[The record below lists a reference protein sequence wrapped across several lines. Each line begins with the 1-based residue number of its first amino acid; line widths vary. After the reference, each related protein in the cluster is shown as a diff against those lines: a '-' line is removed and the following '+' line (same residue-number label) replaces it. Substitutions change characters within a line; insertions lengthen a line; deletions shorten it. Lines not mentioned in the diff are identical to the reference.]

1 MGIIGKLVGGAIGFA
16 LGGPLGAVAGAMFGH
31 AYDANQQPQ
40 ALPGGQMPEG
50 HFSDSD
56 RAHATFFLAAFSML
70 AKLVASDGKI
80 ADQEMQT
87 IDRFMVE
94 DLGLEFDKRQFAY
107 QVFNTAI
114 NSPQR
119 FEAFG
124 LQFYEQFRDQPQIL
138 ELMID
143 ILLRVAV
150 SDGDLNPNEA
160 AMIHNAAQIFRFSE
174 QRYEALKSRY
184 VSSGLQQYYDILKSR
199 PNDSDDTIKSRYRQ
213 LVREYH
219 PDKIEAK
226 GLPEEFTKLATDK
239 FREIQE
245 AYDAVKQARGMA

>member
-1 MGIIGKLVGGAIGFA
+1 MGIIGKLVGGTIGFA
-16 LGGPLGAVAGAMFGH
+16 LGGPLGALAGAMFGH
-31 AYDANQQPQ
+31 AYDANQRPQ
-40 ALPGGQMPEG
+40 ALPGGQI
-50 HFSDSD
+50 SDND

-80 ADQEMQT
+80 ADREMQT
-87 IDRFMVE
+87 VDRFMVE

-107 QVFNTAI
+107 QVFNAAL

-119 FEAFG
+119 FEEFG
-124 LQFYEQFRDQPQIL
+124 LQFFEQFKYQPQIL

-150 SDGDLNPNEA
+150 SDGDLNPVEA

-184 VSSGLQQYYDILKSR
+184 VSSGLQQYYDILKGT
-199 PNDSDDTIKSRYRQ
+199 PNDSDDIIKSRYRQ

-219 PDKIEAK
+219 PDKIAAK

-245 AYDAVKQARGMA
+245 AYEAVKQARGMS

>member
-1 MGIIGKLVGGAIGFA
+1 
-16 LGGPLGAVAGAMFGH
+16 
-31 AYDANQQPQ
+31 
-40 ALPGGQMPEG
+40 
-50 HFSDSD
+50 
-56 RAHATFFLAAFSML
+56 
-70 AKLVASDGKI
+70 
-80 ADQEMQT
+80 
-87 IDRFMVE
+87 MVE

-107 QVFNTAI
+107 QVFNTAL

-119 FEAFG
+119 FEEFG
-124 LQFYEQFRDQPQIL
+124 LQFYQQFSAQPQIL

-150 SDGDLNPNEA
+150 SDGDLNPKEA
-160 AMIHNAAQIFRFSE
+160 ALIHTAAQIFRFSE

-184 VSSGLQQYYDILKSR
+184 VATGLRKYYEILKSK
-199 PNDSDDTIKSRYRQ
+199 PKDSDDTIKSRYRQ

-219 PDKIEAK
+219 PDKIAAK

-245 AYDAVKQARGMA
+245 AYEAVKEAWGIS